1 MTEGKETIPVNFLNQ
16 DVPLQHLVLYSDES
30 ILVVNKPAGLLTVPD
45 GYHREL
51 PTIRSL
57 LEPQWGRCW
66 IVHRLDKDT
75 SGVMVIA
82 RTPEAHRDLNRQFAS
97 REVRKVYH
105 AICAG
110 SPVEDEWPINFP
122 LRVNGD
128 RSHRTIVDHA
138 RGKPA
143 LTTIR
148 VLRRM
153 EYTCLIAAFPHTGY
167 THQIRAH
174 LSSSGFPLLGDPL
187 YRIPRNFTGPLP
199 ELSVLPVFPRPAL
212 HAFQIYFSHPVT
224 GQNIEF
230 TAPYP
235 SDFQLLLDQLS
246 Q

>member
-1 MTEGKETIPVNFLNQ
+1 MAEGKEDFPVDFQNQ
-16 DVPLQHLVLYSDES
+16 EDPRRLVLYSDES

-51 PTIRSL
+51 PTIRSF

-97 REVRKVYH
+97 REVHKVYH

-110 SPVEDEWPINFP
+110 SPCEDEWQINFP

-128 RSHRTIVDHA
+128 RNHRTVVDPVQ
-138 RGKPA
+138 GKPA
-143 LTTIR
+143 LTVIR
-148 VLRRM
+148 VLRRLAC
-153 EYTCLIAAFPHTGY
+153 TCLVAAMPFTGY

-187 YRIPRNFTGPLP
+187 YRIPRTFTGPVPDFSSLP
-199 ELSVLPVFPRPAL
+199 IFSRPAL
-212 HAFQIYFSHPVT
+212 HAFQIHFLHPET
-224 GQNIEF
+224 GQSVEF

-235 SDFQLLLDQLS
+235 VDFQALLDQLS
-246 Q
+246 